1 MKNRGMPLLSLTQ
14 PLLNGLLTALP
25 FSPDCS
31 EHEATAFSA
40 DGAVKWKAPKESLWD
55 RKTLKS

>member
-1 MKNRGMPLLSLTQ
+1 MPLLSLTQ